1 MELSEM
7 VPDADLVGPAT
18 FDDLF
23 RAMFPKVAGT
33 AALVARDPHLGPDIA
48 QEAFAR
54 LYERWD
60 RMESPEHARNFVF
73 RVAVNLGRSHLRRR
87 LAAPFGLSG
96 PEPVTLD
103 ATGRSDDW
111 LSIAGALARLSPS
124 QRAAVVL
131 IDYADLDSAGAAA
144 ILGVTASTARSNLM
158 RGRTALREALG
169 ITEEDD
175 R

>member
-1 MELSEM
+1 MELEGT
-7 VPDADLVGPAT
+7 VIGAERADAAT
-18 FDDLF
+18 FDELF
-23 RAMFPKVAGT
+23 RSMFPKVART
-33 AALVARDPHLGPDIA
+33 AALVTRDPGLGPDIA

-96 PEPVTLD
+96 PEPSAPD
-103 ATGRSDDW
+103 ATGRTDDW
-111 LSIAGALARLSPS
+111 LTVAMALQGLSAH

-131 IDYADLDSAGAAA
+131 IDYADLDSAAAAA
-144 ILGVTASTARSNLM
+144 ILGITASTARSHLM
-158 RGRTALREALG
+158 RGRSALHEALG
-169 ITEEDD
+169 IPEEDD